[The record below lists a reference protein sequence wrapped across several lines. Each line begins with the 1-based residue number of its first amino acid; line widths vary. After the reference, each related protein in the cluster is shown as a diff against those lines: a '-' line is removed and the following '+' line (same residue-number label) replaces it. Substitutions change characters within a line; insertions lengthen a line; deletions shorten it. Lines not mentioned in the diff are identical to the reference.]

1 MGNVTLSNS
10 IVLVEDRTDERDV
23 LKCFWLTT
31 VLEIL
36 EIKLVTSLVSI
47 KKNPCISVTHPILG
61 ASVHTGCCIYI
72 PWFIWYIYYFSA
84 CSRGLFK
91 SYYYCFIFSIRKIL
105 QILWKIFLTPS
116 QNILEKKSLLTNI
129 GNKCVIRQIRYV
141 CKNSLNLDCENSFRF
156 DIFQVL

>member
-116 QNILEKKSLLTNI
+116 QNILEKKILV
-129 GNKCVIRQIRYV
+129 NKYRKQMCYKANKVRLQKFI
-141 CKNSLNLDCENSFRF
+141 KFR
-156 DIFQVL
+156 LWE